1 MITAIFYLLW
11 LVFKWLMIFTWY
23 MTKWT
28 FKLFIIPCF
37 KAVLYLLCIIFGLA
51 EDAIGLPFT
60 IIAKLIPDVR

>member
-23 MTKWT
+23 ITKWT

-37 KAVLYLLCIIFGLA
+37 KMVIFLLCIIFGLA
-51 EDAIGLPFT
+51 EDAAGLPFT
-60 IIAKLIPDVR
+60 IIDKLIPDTK